1 MTWVIVGVGV
11 TYEPE
16 MEALRLRVSL
26 DALDLLYAMLFCS
39 WIASC
44 QALMEGELPGLDAVL
59 EDLKKKS
66 LLSEVLKCNIS
77 LSTDTFSI
85 MEMAREPRWVPNS
98 SSLTSDEL
106 SGCLVNQCNAEF
118 VRTQY
123 RA

>member
-1 MTWVIVGVGV
+1 
-11 TYEPE
+11 
-16 MEALRLRVSL
+16 
-26 DALDLLYAMLFCS
+26 
-39 WIASC
+39 
-44 QALMEGELPGLDAVL
+44 MEGELPGLDAVL